1 LRKPKSINE
10 LLSAGGS
17 PRIAALRTQ
26 SRARTEVADHVCAA
40 LPPLM
45 ARAVVSAGIDKGRL
59 TIGVAGGSWAA
70 RLRYA
75 TDSLRIRVGESL
87 GIDIQSIRIKVVPPG
102 A

>member
-1 LRKPKSINE
+1 M
-10 LLSAGGS
+10 SAGSG

-26 SRARTEVADHVCAA
+26 SRARAKVADHVCAA
-40 LPPLM
+40 LPPLL
-45 ARAVVSAGIDKGRL
+45 ARAVVSAGIDEGRL
-59 TIGVAGGSWAA
+59 TIGVAGGAWAA
-70 RLRYA
+70 RLRYG